1 MSSTSDASAWVPPV
15 THPALGRER
24 HLLDPAVRAD
34 PVALDG
40 LLHPDFTEVGASGR
54 HWTRAE
60 MIEALVADPAISG
73 EMSNACA
80 AELAYGI
87 ALVTYDFGD
96 TRRSSVWVR
105 EHSRWLLGYHQGTR
119 LA

>member
-1 MSSTSDASAWVPPV
+1 M
-15 THPALGRER
+15 
-24 HLLDPAVRAD
+24 RAD

-54 HWTRAE
+54 RWSRAE
-60 MIEALVADPAISG
+60 MIAALVADPASLG
-73 EMSNACA
+73 EMTDADAS
-80 AELAYGI
+80 ELAYGI
-87 ALVTYDFGD
+87 ALVTYKLGD

-105 EHSRWLLGYHQGTR
+105 EHSRWLLRYHQGTR

>member
-1 MSSTSDASAWVPPV
+1 V

-73 EMSNACA
+73 QMSNACA

-105 EHSRWLLGYHQGTR
+105 EHSRWLLRYHQGTH

>member
-1 MSSTSDASAWVPPV
+1 VSSTSDVSAWVSPV

-34 PVALDG
+34 PVALDS
-40 LLHPDFTEVGASGR
+40 LLHADFTEVGASGR
-54 HWTRAE
+54 HWSRAE
-60 MIEALVADPAISG
+60 IIGALVADPAISG
-73 EMSNACA
+73 EMSNASA

-105 EHSRWLLGYHQGTR
+105 EYSRWLLRYHQGTR